1 MCSIFSR
8 YYSANW
14 FPGSQF
20 NPKKSFLDSCD
31 QRMISNTLYR
41 KAYSGCLCLASH
53 QVYVLV
59 AVHGS

>member
-8 YYSANW
+8 YYSANC
-14 FPGSQF
+14 SQF

-31 QRMISNTLYR
+31 QRMISNTLYG

-53 QVYVLV
+53 RVYMLV